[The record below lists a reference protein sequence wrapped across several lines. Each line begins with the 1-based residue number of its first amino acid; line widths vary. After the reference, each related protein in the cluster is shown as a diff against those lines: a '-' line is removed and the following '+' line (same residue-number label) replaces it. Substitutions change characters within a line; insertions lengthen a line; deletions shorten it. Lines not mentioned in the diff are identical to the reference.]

1 MVDNSTIL
9 EFEFNRAERRRVKP
23 VWLNLLVKLSA
34 FIMLVVLTSYQLPN
48 SANEKKVSYRFID
61 LQYEILTAVYSNA
74 DSILISSPL
83 MQRQVQQFYTQK
95 EFGSAWTDAFGANGQ
110 LTELISLLDSASYL
124 GFPVDYFNTI
134 NLKTL
139 TSQLATTG
147 SLAARVNLELQAT
160 AAALRLMLYLNR
172 GVNAESIL
180 TDSVVASMGVSYLLA
195 NALEADSLKPMVLA
209 LQPKLEKYNRIIAS
223 LPNFIDMHLS
233 VKHTTP
239 KFIDDNMLAKAF
251 YTAGLSDFT
260 YIDSSQNSKQL
271 IARVQS
277 KLGLTVDS
285 TLNAQTHEV
294 LVSMLQY
301 RYFQACLNINRLRQM
316 NGLEGS
322 FLFVNIPEFK
332 LHVIDSMKELETF
345 RVIVG
350 KAETPTPV
358 FSGKIDRVVTN
369 PYWTV
374 PKSIVAKMLH
384 KIRSDSTY
392 LTRNGYYVINSF
404 EQKVDSKEIDWSN
417 PDPLGNRYALR
428 QRNSTSNALGLIKFL
443 FPNDYSVYIHDTP
456 SRNLFNHEVRT
467 FSHGCIRLENP
478 DKLAQYITDRFVED
492 ELNIQQLISNR
503 STTDIEL
510 SNQLDVHIQYITCT
524 AAEDRNMQ
532 FFADIYNRDKQE
544 IMSTFPGLL
553 EI

>member
-1 MVDNSTIL
+1 
-9 EFEFNRAERRRVKP
+9 
-23 VWLNLLVKLSA
+23 
-34 FIMLVVLTSYQLPN
+34 
-48 SANEKKVSYRFID
+48 
-61 LQYEILTAVYSNA
+61 
-74 DSILISSPL
+74 
-83 MQRQVQQFYTQK
+83 
-95 EFGSAWTDAFGANGQ
+95 
-110 LTELISLLDSASYL
+110 
-124 GFPVDYFNTI
+124 
-134 NLKTL
+134 
-139 TSQLATTG
+139 
-147 SLAARVNLELQAT
+147 
-160 AAALRLMLYLNR
+160 
-172 GVNAESIL
+172 
-180 TDSVVASMGVSYLLA
+180 
-195 NALEADSLKPMVLA
+195 
-209 LQPKLEKYNRIIAS
+209 
-223 LPNFIDMHLS
+223 
-233 VKHTTP
+233 
-239 KFIDDNMLAKAF
+239 AF

-478 DKLAQYITDRFVED
+478 DKLAQFITDRFVKD
-492 ELNIQQLISNR
+492 ELNIQQLISTR

-544 IMSTFPGLL
+544 IMATFPGLL